1 MLLEP
6 DQSMVPNHE
15 ITPPIRHVQPP
26 AFFTAGPNSCNS
38 LWCHT
43 IEMIC
48 TKTVK
53 QIPF

>member
-15 ITPPIRHVQPP
+15 ITPPVQLP

-38 LWCHT
+38 LWCPHNWNDLY
-43 IEMIC
+43 
-48 TKTVK
+48 
-53 QIPF
+53 